1 MHYPCAVMTPVRGK
15 LAAPTCS
22 LVVGHNASMTQR
34 TLYLV
39 AYDVC
44 DPRRLQKV
52 SRFLTG
58 YRVGG
63 QKSVYE
69 IWATNGEL
77 RQIRTELERLM
88 DADDDRLHILAL
100 DPRMKPRCLG
110 RATTFNQSHFCIV

>member
-1 MHYPCAVMTPVRGK
+1 MAKSSCGK
-15 LAAPTCS
+15 LAARS
-22 LVVGHNASMTQR
+22 ARKIIHHNCCMTQR

-44 DPRRLQKV
+44 NPRRLQKV
-52 SRFLTG
+52 SRFLAG

-69 IWATNGEL
+69 IWATSGEL
-77 RQIRTELERLM
+77 RQIRIELERLM